1 MRDLKV
7 CLWAAPKLRIICSSR
22 CSPSRKFQRCF
33 VSAGKIKKKFS
44 AIARK
49 PGWRKI
55 PEITQEFSVVV
66 ASASGRVV
74 CDFLIYYLLSFE
86 DMRKEKKFLGLCLS
100 DGQWERKII
109 YFWRDFFSAALL
121 FFFPALASFLSC
133 LANHKSFTW
142 NAEAEKKETF
152 FEREK
157 EKKIFNFFLLYFFF
171 VFWKPFSIIFIH
183 VVYLGWF
190 YGMTRIWDA
199 FSWRFVGKEVLI
211 GNAWRTHRRFLEYES
226 SWNPWNLTFCIL
238 LDETRPGALEGW

>member
-121 FFFPALASFLSC
+121 FFLPCSC
-133 LANHKSFTW
+133 QLLIMPCKSQKLHMKCW
-142 NAEAEKKETF
+142 SGEKRNIF
-152 FEREK
+152 RERERK
-157 EKKIFNFFLLYFFF
+157 ENI
-171 VFWKPFSIIFIH
+171 
-183 VVYLGWF
+183 
-190 YGMTRIWDA
+190 
-199 FSWRFVGKEVLI
+199 
-211 GNAWRTHRRFLEYES
+211 
-226 SWNPWNLTFCIL
+226 
-238 LDETRPGALEGW
+238 